1 MKILKT
7 ILLFILTTIFNS
19 VILYKLM
26 LSNLGV
32 SYVLGVM
39 IVFIFLSIVLTMLVL
54 EK

>member
-19 VILYKLM
+19 GILYKLM

-39 IVFIFLSIVLTMLVL
+39 IIFIFLSIVLTMLVL